1 MSLLTQGFEAPAW
14 DPEPAGMGNSLWIRP
29 DASCPES
36 KFTGSSWVYRKGQ
49 QSAFC
54 RASWACGG

>member
-14 DPEPAGMGNSLWIRP
+14 DPEPAGMGNSPCGYDP

-36 KFTGSSWVYRKGQ
+36 KFTGSS
-49 QSAFC
+49 
-54 RASWACGG
+54 